1 MIRPQE
7 SDFGLAV
14 TLSLAGFDKI
24 RFEDH
29 MASPGEALA
38 RVQLEAK
45 PSSVIS
51 FHPPE
56 RSPSPHTAVLV
67 TPEAGPTLTKPQR
80 RPLWERLSTNFRLR
94 TFSQIFDY
102 SHEQGPH

>member
-1 MIRPQE
+1 MIRSQE

-38 RVQLEAK
+38 HGQLTE
-45 PSSVIS
+45 S
-51 FHPPE
+51 
-56 RSPSPHTAVLV
+56 
-67 TPEAGPTLTKPQR
+67 
-80 RPLWERLSTNFRLR
+80 
-94 TFSQIFDY
+94 
-102 SHEQGPH
+102 